1 MAVTMVSHSCLLE
14 EQGPICNSVAASFKV
29 GNRPVSMHIDQTS
42 GHNWFYP
49 VITGRLGD
57 T

>member
-1 MAVTMVSHSCLLE
+1 MMTSWNAKT
-14 EQGPICNSVAASFKV
+14 GKV

-42 GHNWFYP
+42 GHYWFKP
-49 VITGRLGD
+49 VITGRLVVDRKNHGRCED